1 MPVSDGFTQFV
12 VDQLEACGRITPK
25 RMFGGVGI
33 YAGDV
38 FFAILDNDRLFLK
51 VDDSNRG
58 DFVDEGMGPFQ
69 PYGDDSETMAYYE
82 VPIAVLEDADELTR
96 WARKAINVALAK
108 RAMKRTAATTARRP
122 RKPRTARRPRKPGA
136 HKSKK

>member
-12 VDQLEACGRITPK
+12 VDQLEACGRITTR
-25 RMFGGVGI
+25 RMFGGVGV

-38 FFAILDNDRLFLK
+38 FFALLDNDRLFLK

-69 PYGDDSETMAYYE
+69 PYGDDRETMGYYQ
-82 VPIAVLEDADELTR
+82 VPISVLEDADELTR
-96 WARKAINVALAK
+96 WARKAIKVAES
-108 RAMKRTAATTARRP
+108 KRTLKRKAATRVRP
-122 RKPRTARRPRKPGA
+122 GIRP
-136 HKSKK
+136 KKK